1 MNILALDTSTSIAS
15 VAITSSDAVIAEAT
29 FTCNRSLSA
38 RLVPEIE
45 HLLGLAGLAIA
56 DIDLFAA
63 ATGPGSFTGVRCG
76 VATVQGLALA
86 TGKPCAGFSSLAM
99 LAMNFALASHPVCTL
114 LDARKNEVY
123 AGLYDCSAQLPSPIL
138 ADCVMPMEQF
148 LGMISTSTHRPII
161 FLGEGAQRYRST
173 ILAGMGE
180 QALFAPVSQNIGRA
194 AHGAVLALDSFHN
207 GRTVEPACLL
217 PDYIRASEAEIAR
230 LARLN
235 PIKHN
240 P

>member
-1 MNILALDTSTSIAS
+1 MNILALDTSTSLAS
-15 VAITSSDAVIAEAT
+15 AAITSSEAVIAEST

-45 HLLGLAGLAIA
+45 HLLGLAGLAIS

-63 ATGPGSFTGVRCG
+63 STGPGSFTGVRCG

-99 LAMNFALASHPVCTL
+99 LSMNFSLATHPVCSL

-123 AGLYDCSAQLPSPIL
+123 AGLYDCSGRTPSPLIR
-138 ADCVMPMEQF
+138 DCVMPMEQF
-148 LGMISTSTHRPII
+148 LSLISATTDRPVI
-161 FLGEGAQRYRST
+161 FLGEGAQRYHEIIQACMS
-173 ILAGMGE
+173 E
-180 QALFAPVSQNIGRA
+180 QALFATVSQNTGRA
-194 AHGAVLALDSFHN
+194 AHGAVLALDTFLSGN
-207 GRTVEPACLL
+207 ALDPAQLL

-230 LARLN
+230 LARMN
-235 PIKHN
+235 PAKHN
-240 P
+240 Q